1 LSSSLMAMAW
11 FLGVDIGSGSSKGVL
26 ILNTEPQA
34 YHWIPSGFN
43 YREAAQQLRELLL
56 AKVGISSEEVTNT
69 VATGYGAASA
79 SYSDLNVADI
89 RCCARGINYLFPLVR
104 TVIDVQGMSTQVIR
118 VNGEGRVINFAVS
131 ERCAAGSGRFLN
143 IMANVLRID
152 LNDVGLLSLKS
163 RNPVNF
169 TTGCAVFGESEAIS
183 RVSEGASK
191 EDILAGVH
199 KALADKISGLVSR
212 VKLVMEC
219 AISGGGGLNVGLVK
233 SLEEK
238 LQIELQVPPEPQFVN
253 ALGAAVIAST
263 TTPISEVNYR
273 FKPMDEDA
281 WP

>member
-1 LSSSLMAMAW
+1 
-11 FLGVDIGSGSSKGVL
+11 
-26 ILNTEPQA
+26 
-34 YHWIPSGFN
+34 
-43 YREAAQQLRELLL
+43 
-56 AKVGISSEEVTNT
+56 
-69 VATGYGAASA
+69 
-79 SYSDLNVADI
+79 
-89 RCCARGINYLFPLVR
+89 
-104 TVIDVQGMSTQVIR
+104 MSTQVIR
-118 VNGEGRVINFAVS
+118 VNSEGRVINFAVS

-219 AISGGGGLNVGLVK
+219 AISGGGGLNEGLVK

-238 LQIELQVPPEPQFVN
+238 LQIELKVPPKPQFVN
-253 ALGAAVIAST
+253 ALGAAVMAST
-263 TTPISEVNYR
+263 TTPMSEVNYR

>member
-1 LSSSLMAMAW
+1 MAW

-26 ILNTEPQA
+26 ILNTEPKA
-34 YHWIPSGFN
+34 YHLMPSGFN
-43 YREAAQQLRELLL
+43 YREAAQQLREMLL
-56 AKVGISSEEVTNT
+56 AKVGISPEEITNA
-69 VATGYGAASA
+69 VATGYGAASV
-79 SYSDLNVADI
+79 SYDNLKVADI

-104 TVIDVQGMSTQVIR
+104 TVIDIQGMSTQVIR
-118 VNGEGRVINFAVS
+118 LNSEGQVINFAVS

-152 LNDVGLLSLKS
+152 LNDIGLLSLKS
-163 RNPVNF
+163 RNPVAF

-199 KALADKISGLVSR
+199 RALADKISGLVGR
-212 VKLVMEC
+212 VKLVKEC
-219 AISGGGGLNVGLVK
+219 AISGGGGLNIGLAK

-238 LQIELQVPPEPQFVN
+238 LQIKLQIPPKPQFVN
-253 ALGAAVIAST
+253 ALGAAVMAST
-263 TTPISEVNYR
+263 ITPTSEVNYR

>member
-1 LSSSLMAMAW
+1 MAMAW

-34 YHWIPSGFN
+34 YYWIPSGFN
-43 YREAAQQLRELLL
+43 YREAAQQLRERLL
-56 AKVGISSEEVTNT
+56 AKVGISAKEVTNT
-69 VATGYGAASA
+69 VATGYGAASV

-89 RCCARGINYLFPLVR
+89 RCCARGINYLFPQVR

-118 VNGEGRVINFAVS
+118 VNSEGRVINFAVS

-163 RNPVNF
+163 CNPVNF

-212 VKLVMEC
+212 VKLVMKC

-238 LQIELQVPPEPQFVN
+238 LQIELQVPPKPQFVN
-253 ALGAAVIAST
+253 ALGAAVMAST
-263 TTPISEVNYR
+263 TTPMTEVNYR